1 MQPIR
6 RQQLIDATLA
16 AVNEVGMHD
25 ATIVQIA
32 RRAGVSNGIISH
44 YFKDK
49 NGLLEATMRYLI
61 SHLGE
66 AVKLRLQALTD
77 NSPAARLQAIVA
89 GNFDDSQINSAAMK
103 TRWPFGQQSAPTAA
117 QPAAAGERP
126 PALFQPVRR
135 VSPRDAAAAGAVGGQ
150 GAGGADRRTVA
161 AQRAARLGVQS
172 VAGAGA
178 HDRIHHVPT
187 WGRRRPEDNKRSY
200 VPFWLAE
207 ALYSWRLCRQHR
219 WKTFNAINPA
229 NGEVLAEVQSA
240 GAEDVDR
247 AVASAPA
254 GRRCG
259 RR

>member
-25 ATIVQIA
+25 ATIAQIA

-103 TRWPFGQQSAPTAA
+103 TWLAFWASSLHQPQLNRLQQ
-117 QPAAAGERP
+117 
-126 PALFQPVRR
+126 VN
-135 VSPRDAAAAGAVGGQ
+135 
-150 GAGGADRRTVA
+150 
-161 AQRAARLGVQS
+161 
-172 VAGAGA
+172 
-178 HDRIHHVPT
+178 
-187 WGRRRPEDNKRSY
+187 GRR
-200 VPFWLAE
+200 
-207 ALYSWRLCRQHR
+207 LYSNLCAEFRLSLIH
-219 WKTFNAINPA
+219 I
-229 NGEVLAEVQSA
+229 
-240 GAEDVDR
+240 
-247 AVASAPA
+247 
-254 GRRCG
+254 
-259 RR
+259 

>member
-103 TRWPFGQQSAPTAA
+103 TAGLLGQQSAPTAA

-150 GAGGADRRTVA
+150 GLA
-161 AQRAARLGVQS
+161 ALIDGLWLRSALRGSAFNQS
-172 VAGAGA
+172 QALALTTEYITFQL
-178 HDRIHHVPT
+178 R
-187 WGRRRPEDNKRSY
+187 GRRRPEDNK
-200 VPFWLAE
+200 E
-207 ALYSWRLCRQHR
+207 ILC
-219 WKTFNAINPA
+219 P
-229 NGEVLAEVQSA
+229 VLACRS
-240 GAEDVDR
+240 
-247 AVASAPA
+247 SIFMAPM
-254 GRRCG
+254 
-259 RR
+259 